1 MKKRYKVLL
10 VTTVILIIL
19 GITVTI
25 IGKSMLAKIIEEL
38 ESLKLED
45 ISSPDLS
52 MLDDGTYAGSF
63 GNVAVAAVVEV
74 TIGDH
79 RIERIVLVD
88 HRNGKGAAAEAILG
102 TVIERQSLEVDVIAG
117 ATYSSL
123 TILKAVE
130 DALH

>member
-10 VTTVILIIL
+10 VTAVILIIL
-19 GITVTI
+19 GITVAI
-25 IGKSMLAKIIEEL
+25 VGKSMLAKITEEL

-63 GNVAVAAVVEV
+63 GNAAVAAVVEV

-88 HRNGKGAAAEAILG
+88 HRNGKGQAAEAILG